1 MDDVVRPSAPV
12 AAQRQNGRSN
22 RGGRSAQRVP
32 WWQAAPELAAR
43 IESGRPVPPAAWYR
57 LGDGWLGV
65 AADNGPF
72 RSRFRTLFG
81 ECAGNGPTSG
91 DITVSCQ
98 VRSISAPAVA
108 LVSFDDPEPLDQV
121 GFARAVFSDR
131 GYEPAPTPHAGWHL
145 FGDAILAAAD
155 RQILVQRGPQWQGFV
170 GSLAVN
176 RVLRLQRDVLFF
188 HAAAA
193 GIGGRGVLIVG
204 TKGSGKTT
212 LALALAA
219 RGHAFFGDEITG
231 VRTSTRDVVPIR
243 RAASVRAGP
252 RSRAV
257 ARALASRRF
266 ATDRFPDGTTR
277 TRVNVGGVFPDAAAR
292 PARVEQIVFLRG
304 FAPAVRHESF
314 AAGPQEA
321 RLLTPLACT
330 LWEVAP
336 ERRVMHL
343 LSLLAGVRCAF
354 LDVGEPD
361 ATARAIEQL
370 VEA

>member
-1 MDDVVRPSAPV
+1 
-12 AAQRQNGRSN
+12 
-22 RGGRSAQRVP
+22 
-32 WWQAAPELAAR
+32 
-43 IESGRPVPPAAWYR
+43 
-57 LGDGWLGV
+57 
-65 AADNGPF
+65 
-72 RSRFRTLFG
+72 LFG
-81 ECAGNGPTSG
+81 ECAGDGPTSG
-91 DITVSCQ
+91 DLTVSCQ
-98 VRSISAPAVA
+98 VRSLSAPAVS

-121 GFARAVFSDR
+121 RFAHAMFSDR

-155 RQILVQRGPQWQGFV
+155 RQILVQRGPRWQGFV

-176 RVLRLQRDVLFF
+176 RLLRLQRDVLFF

-204 TKGSGKTT
+204 PKGSGKTT

-231 VRTSTRDVVPIR
+231 VRTQSRDVVSIR

-266 ATDRFPDGTTR
+266 AADRFPDGSTR
-277 TRVNVGGVFPDAAAR
+277 TRVNVGGVFPGAASR
-292 PARVEQIVFLRG
+292 PARIQQVVFLRG
-304 FAPAVRHESF
+304 FAPAVQHEPF
-314 AAGPQEA
+314 AARPQDA

-336 ERRVMHL
+336 ERRLMHL
-343 LSLLAGVRCAF
+343 LSFLAGVRCAF